1 MIKVSD
7 YARNHNV
14 SVQAVYKLI
23 RNHGNDLKG
32 HVKKKGR
39 NGTFLD
45 DDAVKLLESFMIDR
59 GAVVVS
65 NEDFERKL
73 AEQNIKIID
82 LMTRIVE
89 LQDELLAERSLNAK
103 IPELES
109 SLEDREAQNK
119 DLQAQIEKQ
128 QAEIDD
134 LRSASLIRRIFKWG
148 Q

>member
-7 YARNHNV
+7 YARDHGV
-14 SVQAVYKLI
+14 SVQAVYKLM
-23 RNHGNDLKG
+23 RNHSDDLKG
-32 HVKKKGR
+32 HISKKGR
-39 NGTFLD
+39 NGTYLD
-45 DDAVKLLESFMIDR
+45 DAAVKILESYMLER
-59 GAVVVS
+59 VAVVVS
-65 NEDFERKL
+65 DNALERKL

-119 DLQAQIEKQ
+119 DLQEQIVKQ